1 MKTIKARI
9 NNGKRLNVSGFGW
22 LILAGVFIILWYYMD
37 NYIMYTLNSD
47 HSSDLVLGHML
58 AEENSLISRNWCYST
73 VLKVVDI
80 NLIWAALFKLTD
92 NWHTVRVIGSV
103 LIYLMILL
111 CLRYLCVQAGM
122 KKYFGYMGAMLLL
135 PVSKD
140 YFDIVMRGVYYS
152 ATILNALLVMGLW
165 MAFLKS
171 GSGKRPVLL
180 AAAGVVISAVGGLGG
195 PMQLVMFNIPMVLA
209 ALLCC
214 LCTPKLNKL
223 RVLGFSLLMAAA
235 AVVGYV
241 FSSKVLA
248 EMYQFQNY
256 ENMLFEPVSITG
268 IINVINGWISVF
280 GYRSGEPVFSLALLM
295 NASAGLWVLLS
306 TACAVQILRSER
318 HSLNA
323 KLLGALYL
331 SYLVTMLLVFS
342 MSSKTFIARYMV
354 LAVIFGVTA
363 VFAYFNER
371 TEKASESNRIIAG
384 LMALALLC
392 GALNYNEM
400 RKIDDTKG
408 LREAAKA
415 LVEQGYT
422 QGYATFWN
430 ANIVTEL
437 SNGQLELWHWN
448 DGKQKIADLEDFND
462 IYPWLQAKSH
472 LTEVPSGKVFV
483 LLSANE
489 DYYFEFTKKFSQDDV
504 IYRAEN
510 YYDYSYKD
518 YIAYGFES
526 YEELSRLLSQ

>member
-1 MKTIKARI
+1 MKTLKIRI
-9 NNGKRLNVSGFGW
+9 GNGKLVNASSLGW
-22 LILAGVFIILWYYMD
+22 LILAGVFVILWYYMD

-47 HSSDLVLGHML
+47 HSSDLVLGHIL

-80 NLIWAALFKLTD
+80 NLVWAALFKITD
-92 NWHTVRVIGSV
+92 NWHIVRVIGSV
-103 LIYLMILL
+103 LIYLLILI
-111 CLRYLCVQAGM
+111 CLRFMCVQAGM
-122 KKYFGYMGAMLLL
+122 KKYFGYIGAMLML

-152 ATILNALLVMGLW
+152 ATILDALLIMGLW
-165 MAFLKS
+165 MAYLKS
-171 GSGKRPVLL
+171 GSGKKRMLL
-180 AAAGVVISAVGGLGG
+180 AAVGVAVSAVGGLGG
-195 PMQLVMFNIPMVLA
+195 PMQVVMFNVPMVLA
-209 ALLCC
+209 ALLFC
-214 LCTPKLNKL
+214 LTEHEPDRA

-235 AVVGYV
+235 AVGGYM
-241 FSSKVLA
+241 FSSSVLA
-248 EMYQFQNY
+248 EIYQFQNY
-256 ENMLFEPVSITG
+256 EKMLFEAVSITG
-268 IINVINGWISVF
+268 IMNVINGWISVF
-280 GYRSGEPVFSLALLM
+280 GYRSGESVFSVALLM

-306 TACAVQILRSER
+306 TSCAVGTLRSRE
-318 HSLNA
+318 HSLNS

-354 LAVIFGVTA
+354 LAVIFGVIA

-371 TEKASESNRIIAG
+371 GEKAQKSGRIIAG

-400 RKIDDTKG
+400 RKIDETKG
-408 LREAAKA
+408 LREAAQVIA
-415 LVEQGYT
+415 EQGYT

-430 ANIVTEL
+430 ANVVTEL
-437 SNGQLELWHWN
+437 SNGQLEMWHWN
-448 DGKQKIADLEDFND
+448 DGKQEIADLEDFND
-462 IYPWLQAKSH
+462 IYPWLQEKSH
-472 LTEVPSGKVFV
+472 LTEVPSGKVFA

-489 DYYFEFTKKFSQDDV
+489 DYYFEFTKKFSQDNV

-510 YYDYSYKD
+510 YYDYGYRD